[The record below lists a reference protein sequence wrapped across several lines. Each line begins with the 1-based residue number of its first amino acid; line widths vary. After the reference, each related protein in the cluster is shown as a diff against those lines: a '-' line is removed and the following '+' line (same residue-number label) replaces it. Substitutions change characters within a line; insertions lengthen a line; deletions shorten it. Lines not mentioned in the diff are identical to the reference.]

1 MNDEK
6 FVDSFGENKSQFLR
20 VKLKKSEKIQ
30 HEFEIK
36 IHLRK
41 KCNNGYK

>member
-1 MNDEK
+1 MNDK
-6 FVDSFGENKSQFLR
+6 FVDSFGENKCQFLR

-36 IHLRK
+36 IHFRK
-41 KCNNGYK
+41 KRNNGYM